1 MKNEIIEIEEKYCDI
16 LEKYLNEIKQ
26 IEFLIVG
33 NLFFLKEFEEFNDVF
48 VIVEYRFR
56 IKEFRKFFVKVYVI
70 LFLFFLK
77 YINGEQFYEIIGFI
91 KFLVLIIG
99 EDGYRIKLLEILFR
113 MLLDMFEVIKM
124 FNIGYKEF
132 CSIFF
137 YSEEK
142 IWISVRIKDIKCFSV
157 DGNFIKIILIELG
170 MLLNDIVVICV

>member
-1 MKNEIIEIEEKYCDI
+1 
-16 LEKYLNEIKQ
+16 
-26 IEFLIVG
+26 
-33 NLFFLKEFEEFNDVF
+33 
-48 VIVEYRFR
+48 
-56 IKEFRKFFVKVYVI
+56 
-70 LFLFFLK
+70 
-77 YINGEQFYEIIGFI
+77 
-91 KFLVLIIG
+91 
-99 EDGYRIKLLEILFR
+99 

-170 MLLNDIVVICV
+170 ILLNDIVVISVGDLVYCDFKLKILNKLKNE